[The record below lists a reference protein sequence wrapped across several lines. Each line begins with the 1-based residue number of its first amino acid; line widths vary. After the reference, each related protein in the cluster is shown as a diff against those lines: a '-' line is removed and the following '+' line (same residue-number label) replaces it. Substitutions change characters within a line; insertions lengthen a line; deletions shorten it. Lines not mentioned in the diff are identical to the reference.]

1 MELDIECLDRVYLN
15 AYVPILQSSGQ
26 VVAFMTQH
34 LGLPIPSPAL
44 FDKIGQ
50 RFRRAVDSFAEAN
63 HIPWVKFAK
72 DDRKA
77 EVMGPYLNRAAAT
90 GRSGVVAIGVAQ
102 EFQRVWAAY
111 RRETSTAAPQFTFA
125 KADRRVTCY
134 YFYLWDEDF
143 GPAFIKVCA
152 YFPYPAKIW
161 VNGHEWAKRQA
172 ARAGIGF
179 TELSNGFAA
188 CDDPAALQAICDRLQ
203 PGTIEVFAQRW
214 LHRLPLPFG
223 RADQGA
229 GYWWEISMRQVE
241 VSRTMVFDAPRRARA
256 FFEALIADNLDIGRP
271 ANVEIIFGRRIR
283 RDTRGV
289 FRTAIDRPAIGPD
302 TGGVVLN
309 IFYKHSRIKQYLKD
323 GRAMRIETVIN
334 APRDLGCNARLPN
347 LAELQAKARACNRR
361 ILEAERAGQ
370 GTVLASPAFERIAHP
385 SVDAD
390 GRRTPALRFGD
401 PRVMALAGA
410 LCRPCSRHRHHQ
422 QEPARLDDRT
432 AARPLHPRP
441 DDLRP
446 AAAPP
451 RRADPPDRALE
462 RKTVP
467 SARRMRGVRGT
478 RDRALGGAMPAG
490 VIAGERIRAVAGNS
504 VRGAVVLVAGPEGVR
519 AGGSAGLADI
529 AGQVPASPGMVP
541 VVFPDKDRDRDGR
554 DTAGRA
560 RGARPG
566 CAGRRARSRAAAG
579 AAARVG

>member
-1 MELDIECLDRVYLN
+1 VVVAMTRVVTAGEVLDGHVALDIECLDRVYLN

-50 RFRRAVDSFAEAN
+50 KFRRAVASFAEAN
-63 HIPWVKFAK
+63 GIPWVKFAR
-72 DDRKA
+72 DARKA
-77 EVMGPYLNRAAAT
+77 DVMAPYLRQAAVA
-90 GRSGVVAIGVAQ
+90 GRPQVVAIGVAQ

-134 YFYLWDEDF
+134 YFYLWDADF

-172 ARAGIGF
+172 ERAGIPF

-188 CDDPAALQAICDRLQ
+188 CDDPGALQEICDRLQ
-203 PGTIEVFAQRW
+203 PGTVEVFAQRW

-223 RADQGA
+223 PADQRA

-241 VSRTMVFDAPRRARA
+241 VSRTLVFDAPRRARA
-256 FFEALIADNLDIGRP
+256 FFEALIADNLDVGRP

-283 RDTRGV
+283 RDTKSV
-289 FRTAIDRPAIGPD
+289 FRTAIDRPAVGPD
-302 TGGVVLN
+302 TGGAVLN
-309 IFYKHSRIKQYLKD
+309 LFYKHSRIKQYLKD
-323 GRAMRIETVIN
+323 GRAMRIETVVN
-334 APRDLGCNARLPN
+334 SPRDLGCLARLPN
-347 LAELQAKARACNRR
+347 LDELQAKARAANHR

-385 SVDAD
+385 SVTAD

-410 LCRPCSRHRHHQ
+410 LCTTLLAATGITNKSLRALMTGLLHAPYTPGQMTYDLRRLRLAGLIRRIEHANRYVLTPDGIKVAVFYTKLHNRLLRPLLAAGQPQAPPGLHAALRIIDQHVDDYITR
-422 QEPARLDDRT
+422 ARLT
-432 AARPLHPRP
+432 
-441 DDLRP
+441 P
-446 AAAPP
+446 AA
-451 RRADPPDRALE
+451 
-462 RKTVP
+462 
-467 SARRMRGVRGT
+467 
-478 RDRALGGAMPAG
+478 
-490 VIAGERIRAVAGNS
+490 
-504 VRGAVVLVAGPEGVR
+504 
-519 AGGSAGLADI
+519 
-529 AGQVPASPGMVP
+529 
-541 VVFPDKDRDRDGR
+541 
-554 DTAGRA
+554 
-560 RGARPG
+560 
-566 CAGRRARSRAAAG
+566 
-579 AAARVG
+579 